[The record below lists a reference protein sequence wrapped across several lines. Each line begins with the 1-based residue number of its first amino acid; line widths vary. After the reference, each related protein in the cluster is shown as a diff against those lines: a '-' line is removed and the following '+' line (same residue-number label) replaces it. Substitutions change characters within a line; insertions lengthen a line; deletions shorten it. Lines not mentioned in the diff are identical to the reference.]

1 MSTLDELREAWSH
14 DCEIDQNDLGKAS
27 AISPNLHAKYLD
39 ELIQYKLRLT
49 KIQNEMIEYRVKRSK
64 YYRGEM
70 TREELKEA
78 GWEQWQYKT
87 LKSEVDG
94 LIDADP
100 EFQKMSTRE
109 QYVKTVIY
117 FLESVLSE
125 IRSRSFTIKNIVEW
139 QRFRA
144 GA

>member
-1 MSTLDELREAWSH
+1 MNLDELREAWAV
-14 DCEIDQNDLGKAS
+14 DCNIDTNDLIRAA

-49 KIQNEMIEYRVKRSK
+49 KIMNEIIDYRVKRSK

-70 TREELKEA
+70 TREELA
-78 GWEQWQYKT
+78 ANGWDQWQYKT
-87 LKSEVDG
+87 LKQEVDG

-100 EFQKMSTRE
+100 EFQKLATRE
-109 QYVKTVIY
+109 AYVKTVIY
-117 FLESVLSE
+117 FIESVMQE
-125 IRSRSFTIKNIVEW
+125 IKARSFHVKNIQEW

>member
-1 MSTLDELREAWSH
+1 MTLDELREAWAS
-14 DCEIDQNDLGKAS
+14 DCEIDQTDLGTAS
-27 AISPNLHAKYLD
+27 AKSPNLHAKYLD
-39 ELIQYKLRLT
+39 ELIHYKLRLT
-49 KIQNEMIEYRVKRSK
+49 KTQNEIVDYRVKRAK
-64 YYRGEM
+64 YFRGEM
-70 TREELKEA
+70 TREELKEL

-87 LKSEVDG
+87 LKSEVDS

-109 QYVKTVIY
+109 QYIKTVIY

-125 IRSRSFTIKNIVEW
+125 IRSRQFTIKNMIEW
-139 QRFRA
+139 AKFRA